1 LDGIAARRAERLGT
15 LHDPQQRTSRG
26 ATLHSLNIQVHPAA
40 RAKMAQPEVISRSV
54 HEDERNSMRSFAFP
68 NKFNFAFPS
77 KGNLRAGFAGRILA
91 KRFRK
96 NLWRMRHAPVQAS
109 FEAETQNQSR

>member
-1 LDGIAARRAERLGT
+1 
-15 LHDPQQRTSRG
+15 
-26 ATLHSLNIQVHPAA
+26 
-40 RAKMAQPEVISRSV
+40 
-54 HEDERNSMRSFAFP
+54 MRSFAFP
-68 NKFNFAFPS
+68 GKFNFAFPS